1 MGPKVSWL
9 CMGLRG
15 IEDGLPIHR
24 YGRGLCFM
32 CGVPLTA
39 SNQSSEH
46 VFPRWLQN
54 RYELWDRKLMLFNR
68 TTIKYSELKIAS
80 CRDCNGSVL
89 APIESAVAEAVAKGY
104 EAFAALDEITLF
116 HWITKIHYGIN
127 FKSSQLSANRSQQEG
142 TAILSDD
149 QIRYFRHLHL
159 FLQSARFPLYF
170 ENFTPWSIFCFA
182 VDPSDHPAKNFLY
195 RDHLPSN
202 VVSLRMG
209 EVGVV
214 ACLLDN
220 GVLHEKWSAT
230 MAAIAGAGVK
240 DFQFL
245 EISARLAYE
254 STLIADERRYTIV
267 AHRDGLEAHVL
278 RDPTTVSFLKWNNR
292 EYAEYLAEYWE
303 RDIEWLSGPKGIRSS
318 LLELLPFRST
328 EDGK

>member
-1 MGPKVSWL
+1 
-9 CMGLRG
+9 
-15 IEDGLPIHR
+15 
-24 YGRGLCFM
+24 M

-54 RYELWDRKLMLFNR
+54 RYDLWDRKLMLFNR
-68 TTIKYSELKIAS
+68 TAIRYGELKIAS

-89 APIESAVAEAVAKGY
+89 APIESAVAESAATGY

-116 HWITKIHYGIN
+116 LWITKIHYGIN
-127 FKSSQLSANRSQQEG
+127 FKETQLSADRSQRDAA
-142 TAILSDD
+142 AILSDD
-149 QIRYFRHLHL
+149 QIHYFKHLHL

-170 ENFTPWSIFCFA
+170 GNFTPWSIFRFRLH
-182 VDPSDHPAKNFLY
+182 PSDSPERNFLY

-202 VVSLRMG
+202 VVSIRMG
-209 EVGVV
+209 EMGVV

-220 GVLHEKWSAT
+220 GELDRKWGAT
-230 MAAIAGAGVK
+230 LARVARAGVK

-245 EISARLAYE
+245 EISARIAYE

-278 RDPTTVSFLKWNNR
+278 RDHTPVSFSGWVNR
-292 EYAEYLAEYWE
+292 DYAQYLAEYWG
-303 RDIEWLSGPKGIRSS
+303 RDIEWLFGPMGIRSS
-318 LLELLPFRST
+318 LQGLLPSS
-328 EDGK
+328 